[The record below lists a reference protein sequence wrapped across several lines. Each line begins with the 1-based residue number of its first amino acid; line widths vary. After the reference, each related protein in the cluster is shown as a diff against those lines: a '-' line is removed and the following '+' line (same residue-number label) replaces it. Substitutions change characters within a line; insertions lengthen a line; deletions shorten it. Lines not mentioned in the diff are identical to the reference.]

1 MIAKHEIRFALL
13 AAALLA
19 GSPTPVWSKST
30 PVRSTAVWAEITEL
44 EADVNRADAR
54 DTISEREAAGIR
66 DQIAE
71 IKQQYR
77 RLNANGL
84 TPGEAAAL
92 RSRILAQRNRLHNER
107 QDHDHHRG

>member
-1 MIAKHEIRFALL
+1 MITKQVLGIALF
-13 AAALLA
+13 AAALSAGAAPTLA
-19 GSPTPVWSKST
+19 KVT
-30 PVRSTAVWAEITEL
+30 PVRSTEVWAEIQNL

-66 DQIAE
+66 AQIAD
-71 IKQQYR
+71 IKQQYGR
-77 RLNANGL
+77 WNANGL

-92 RSRILAQRNRLHNER
+92 RDRIAAQRNRLHNER